1 MIKVE
6 VMMRIRIFIGAAIC
20 TLMLVGC
27 ATKEYVSSETVA
39 TKKYINQQITA
50 SEGGVQV
57 KLSSLDGALAD
68 NKVQIRILKNNFN
81 DVTVKLIRVNNRL
94 ANMEEELEETKESLK
109 KKLKEAGVAMGP
121 THYDAP

>member
-6 VMMRIRIFIGAAIC
+6 DMKRIRIFIGAAIC

-57 KLSSLDGALAD
+57 KLSSVDGALAD
-68 NKVQIRILKNNFN
+68 DRVQIRILRNKFN
-81 DVTVKLIRVNNRL
+81 DVAGKLNQLNNRL
-94 ANMEEELEETKESLK
+94 SNMEEELEEVKESLE
-109 KKLKEAGVAMGP
+109 KKLKEAGEATGP
-121 THYDAP
+121 THYDTP